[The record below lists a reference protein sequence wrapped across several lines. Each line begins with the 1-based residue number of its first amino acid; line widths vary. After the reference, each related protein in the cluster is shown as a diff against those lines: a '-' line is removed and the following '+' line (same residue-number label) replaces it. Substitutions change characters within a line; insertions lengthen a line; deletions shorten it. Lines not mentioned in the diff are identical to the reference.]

1 MVVRTLLTFTEI
13 GTHDIESKSRD
24 AKGVCNDVH
33 IVIHGQLSLEE
44 RRIFV
49 VDVPTLIIQRTLI
62 VVTELKM
69 METHLL
75 EMIVLSQRAS
85 CMRSKIRIS
94 TAGLAISA
102 IVTKSSPTNRTEPPS
117 FFWPP
122 SCWEGYICKVI

>member
-1 MVVRTLLTFTEI
+1 MVRTLLTSTAT

-24 AKGVCNDVH
+24 AKGVCNNVH

-49 VDVPTLIIQRTLI
+49 VDVPTRKIQRALMLVTL
-62 VVTELKM
+62 LKM
-69 METHLL
+69 MESHLL

-94 TAGLAISA
+94 TAGLAI
-102 IVTKSSPTNRTEPPS
+102 RTMQ
-117 FFWPP
+117 
-122 SCWEGYICKVI
+122 VNNQ

>member
-1 MVVRTLLTFTEI
+1 MVRTLLIFTAV

-49 VDVPTLIIQRTLI
+49 VDVPTRKLQQALI
-62 VVTELKM
+62 VVTELQM
-69 METHLL
+69 MEAHLL
-75 EMIVLSQRAS
+75 EMMVLSQRAS
-85 CMRSKIRIS
+85 CMRSKIRTS

-102 IVTKSSPTNRTEPPS
+102 MQVNNQ
-117 FFWPP
+117 
-122 SCWEGYICKVI
+122 